1 MNEYLE
7 FTFTFTSEMNFT
19 DFLYQ
24 DFLDLNQSDPLLNIL
39 RDFVVVYSQIDNWSF
54 KLNLAANLEV
64 HFVDR
69 FFCAIIKP

>member
-1 MNEYLE
+1 VNEYLE

-24 DFLDLNQSDPLLNIL
+24 DFLDLNQSDPLLNIS
-39 RDFVVVYSQIDNWSF
+39 RDFVVVYSQIDNWRF
-54 KLNLAANLEV
+54 KLSLSANLEV